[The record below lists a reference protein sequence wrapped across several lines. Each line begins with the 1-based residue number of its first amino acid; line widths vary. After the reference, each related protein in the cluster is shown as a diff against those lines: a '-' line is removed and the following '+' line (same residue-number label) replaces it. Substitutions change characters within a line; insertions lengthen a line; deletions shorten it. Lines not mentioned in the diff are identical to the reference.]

1 MHVLGIN
8 AGYDDLP
15 CSGLCC
21 RPYPAFLLQLLMLRL
36 LLLLLL
42 GSSLLLLVLAQS
54 WLLGVSA
61 CGLGNSCQISL

>member
-1 MHVLGIN
+1 
-8 AGYDDLP
+8 
-15 CSGLCC
+15 
-21 RPYPAFLLQLLMLRL
+21 MLRL